1 MDKDKIYKRLA
12 KIANSRLRCLNS
24 IKFPQEIENY
34 EDEIDDIMKNIFP
47 HGSGIDNGC
56 TFNYEKSVNNRLV
69 INSAYHCM
77 NENGYYDGW
86 VDFIVVLTPDLEL
99 DYTLNIRGNFGKYNH
114 VKDYLYQ
121 IFHNSFDQEVDI

>member
-1 MDKDKIYKRLA
+1 MGKDKIYKRLA
-12 KIANSRLRCLNS
+12 KMANSRLRCLNS
-24 IKFPQEIENY
+24 TKFPQEIENY
-34 EDEIDDIMKNIFP
+34 ENEINNIMKNVLP

-56 TFNYEKSVNNRLV
+56 SFNFEKSRNNRLV

-86 VDFIVVLTPDLEL
+86 VDFIVVLTPSLEM
-99 DYTLNIRGNFGKYNH
+99 DYELQIKGNFGKYSH

-121 IFHNSFDQEVDI
+121 IFGDSFDQEVDI